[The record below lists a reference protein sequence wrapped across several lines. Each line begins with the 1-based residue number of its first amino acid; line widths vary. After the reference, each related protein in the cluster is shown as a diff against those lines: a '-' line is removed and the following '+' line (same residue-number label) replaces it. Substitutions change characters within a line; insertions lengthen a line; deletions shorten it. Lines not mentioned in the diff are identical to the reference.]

1 MTLKKIWNPLYIG
14 IISYFC
20 LVFPAVILWGINFR
34 KLGKPALA
42 KPTIII
48 GLSLFALLVSGWV
61 LLPESWDWIL
71 EGFHIAISIGGAAF
85 QYRYYR
91 DVVENDDEEEY
102 QIESL
107 MKPALLSIIFVLL
120 IISMVI
126 GWGWIQQREIEKQLQ
141 VARDLYDTGNYPG
154 SVSILK
160 EIIQQDQMERTAYVN
175 LSITYETMG
184 KPDSARIILEDWLKQ
199 MPEDSEIKER
209 VYQMRY
215 QKEGN

>member
-48 GLSLFALLVSGWV
+48 GLSLFVMLVSGWV

-71 EGFHIAISIGGAAF
+71 EAFHIAISIGGAAF

-91 DVVENDDEEEY
+91 DVVENEEEEY
-102 QIESL
+102 EIESL
-107 MKPALLSIIFVLL
+107 MKPALLSFIFVLL

-126 GWGWIQQREIEKQLQ
+126 GWGWIKQREIEKQLQ

-184 KPDSARIILEDWLKQ
+184 KPDSARIVLEDWLTQ
-199 MPEDSEIKER
+199 MPDDTEIKER

>member
-34 KLGKPALA
+34 KLGRPELA
-42 KPTIII
+42 KPTFII
-48 GLSLFALLVSGWV
+48 GFTLFALLVSGWV

-71 EGFHIAISIGGAAF
+71 EGFHIAISTGGAAF

-91 DVVENDDEEEY
+91 DVVENDDEEYE
-102 QIESL
+102 IESL
-107 MKPALLSIIFVLL
+107 LKPALLSIIFVLC
-120 IISMVI
+120 IISSLVGI
-126 GWGWIQQREIEKQLQ
+126 HWFQQHEIEEKIHQ
-141 VARDLYDTGNYPG
+141 ARDLYDTGNYPG

-184 KPDSARIILEDWLKQ
+184 KPDSARIILEDWLNQ

>member
-1 MTLKKIWNPLYIG
+1 MRKIWNPLYIG

-34 KLGKPALA
+34 KLGKPAFA
-42 KPTIII
+42 KPTFII
-48 GLSLFALLVSGWV
+48 GFSLFALLVSGWV
-61 LLPESWDWIL
+61 LLPDSWDWIL
-71 EGFHIAISIGGAAF
+71 ETFHIAISIGGAAF

-91 DVVENDDEEEY
+91 DVVENDDEEY

-154 SVSILK
+154 SVSILR

-184 KPDSARIILEDWLKQ
+184 KPDSARIMLEDWLKQ

>member
-1 MTLKKIWNPLYIG
+1 MKKIWNPLYIG

-20 LVFPAVILWGINFR
+20 LVFPAVFLWGINFR

-48 GLSLFALLVSGWV
+48 GLSLFLMLVSGWV

-91 DVVENDDEEEY
+91 DVVENDEEEY
-102 QIESL
+102 EIESL
-107 MKPALLSIIFVLL
+107 LKPALLSIIFVLL
-120 IISMVI
+120 IISMVN

-184 KPDSARIILEDWLKQ
+184 KPDSARIILEDWLNQ

-209 VYQMRY
+209 EYQMRY
-215 QKEGN
+215 QKEAN

>member
-1 MTLKKIWNPLYIG
+1 
-14 IISYFC
+14 
-20 LVFPAVILWGINFR
+20 
-34 KLGKPALA
+34 LGKPAFA

-71 EGFHIAISIGGAAF
+71 EAFHIAISVWGAAF
-85 QYRYYR
+85 QYNYYR
-91 DVVENDDEEEY
+91 DIVENDDEEY

-107 MKPALLSIIFVLL
+107 MKPALLSIIFVLC
-120 IISMVI
+120 IISSLVAI
-126 GWGWIQQREIEKQLQ
+126 HWFQQHEIEEKIHQ
-141 VARDLYDTGNYPG
+141 ARDLYDTGNYPG

-160 EIIQQDQMERTAYVN
+160 EIIQEDKMERTAYVN

>member
-1 MTLKKIWNPLYIG
+1 
-14 IISYFC
+14 
-20 LVFPAVILWGINFR
+20 
-34 KLGKPALA
+34 LGRPELA
-42 KPTIII
+42 KPTFII
-48 GLSLFALLVSGWV
+48 GFSLFAMLVSGWF

-71 EGFHIAISIGGAAF
+71 EATHITISIGGAAF

-91 DVVENDDEEEY
+91 NVVENDEEEY

-160 EIIQQDQMERTAYVN
+160 EIIQQDQMERTASVN

-184 KPDSARIILEDWLKQ
+184 KPDSARIILEDWLNQ
-199 MPEDSEIKER
+199 MPEDSEIKDR

>member
-1 MTLKKIWNPLYIG
+1 
-14 IISYFC
+14 
-20 LVFPAVILWGINFR
+20 
-34 KLGKPALA
+34 LGKPALA
-42 KPTIII
+42 NPTIII

-71 EGFHIAISIGGAAF
+71 EAFHIVISIGGAAF

-91 DVVENDDEEEY
+91 DVVENDEEEY
-102 QIESL
+102 EIESL
-107 MKPALLSIIFVLL
+107 LKPALLSIIFVLL

-126 GWGWIQQREIEKQLQ
+126 GWRWIQQREIEKQLQ

>member
-20 LVFPAVILWGINFR
+20 LVFPAVILWGINFQ
-34 KLGKPALA
+34 KLGRPELA
-42 KPTIII
+42 KPTFII
-48 GLSLFALLVSGWV
+48 GFTLFALLVSGWV
-61 LLPESWDWIL
+61 LLPDSWDWIL
-71 EGFHIAISIGGAAF
+71 EAFHIGISIGGAAF

-91 DVVENDDEEEY
+91 DVVENDDEEY
-102 QIESL
+102 HIESL

-126 GWGWIQQREIEKQLQ
+126 CWGWIQQREIEKQLQ

-160 EIIQQDQMERTAYVN
+160 EIIQEDQMERTAYVN

-184 KPDSARIILEDWLKQ
+184 RPDSARIILEDWLKQ

>member
-1 MTLKKIWNPLYIG
+1 MKKFWNPLYIG

-34 KLGKPALA
+34 KLGKPAFA

-71 EGFHIAISIGGAAF
+71 EAFHIAISIWGAAF
-85 QYRYYR
+85 QYNYYR
-91 DVVENDDEEEY
+91 DIIENDDEEYE
-102 QIESL
+102 IESL
-107 MKPALLSIIFVLL
+107 MKPALLSIIFVLC
-120 IISMVI
+120 IISSLVAI
-126 GWGWIQQREIEKQLQ
+126 HWFQQLEIEEKIHQ
-141 VARDLYDTGNYPG
+141 ARDLYDTGNYPA

>member
-1 MTLKKIWNPLYIG
+1 LKKFWNPLYIG

-34 KLGKPALA
+34 KLGKPAFA

-71 EGFHIAISIGGAAF
+71 EAFHIAISIWGAAF
-85 QYRYYR
+85 QYNYYR
-91 DVVENDDEEEY
+91 DIIENDDEEYE
-102 QIESL
+102 IESL
-107 MKPALLSIIFVLL
+107 MKPALLSIIFVLC
-120 IISMVI
+120 IISSLVAI
-126 GWGWIQQREIEKQLQ
+126 HWFQQLEIEEKIHQ
-141 VARDLYDTGNYPG
+141 ARDLYDTGNYPA

>member
-20 LVFPAVILWGINFR
+20 LVFPAVILWGINLR
-34 KLGKPALA
+34 KLGRPELA
-42 KPTIII
+42 KPTFII
-48 GLSLFALLVSGWV
+48 GFTLFALLVSGWV
-61 LLPESWDWIL
+61 LLPDSWDWIL
-71 EGFHIAISIGGAAF
+71 EAFHITISIWGAAF

-91 DVVENDDEEEY
+91 DVIENDYEEY

-184 KPDSARIILEDWLKQ
+184 KPDSARIVLEDWLTQ
-199 MPEDSEIKER
+199 MSDDTEIKER